1 MDFTVNTKLTKHLDM
16 LVGYSHFFA
25 GAYLDES
32 GAGDDADFAYLMLT
46 LPLETWIRF
55 IIWMALGFLIYF
67 VYGYKRS
74 RLAGRDPQDS
84 GIPSMTST

>member
-1 MDFTVNTKLTKHLDM
+1 
-16 LVGYSHFFA
+16 
-25 GAYLDES
+25 
-32 GAGDDADFAYLMLT
+32 MLT

>member
-1 MDFTVNTKLTKHLDM
+1 MPFSPFLPWLSA
-16 LVGYSHFFA
+16 LIC
-25 GAYLDES
+25 
-32 GAGDDADFAYLMLT
+32 AYLMLT